1 MLKITRKCERRLVLI
16 WQICRIQND
25 KKITIM
31 KRTVLVFGLISGAII
46 TGMMLYMANLC
57 YTNPEFE
64 SNDVVGYALMI
75 AAFSFIFVGIK
86 TYRDKHNGGYITF
99 GKAFLSGLYISLI
112 AAGMYVVVWL
122 FDYYLFMPDYID
134 KYSQHVMYMAKI
146 EGATE
151 QELSAKAAEMAS
163 FADMYDSPVAV
174 VLITFS
180 EVFPIALFI
189 SLVSAAILRR
199 KEVTEDNKKQKK

>member
-1 MLKITRKCERRLVLI
+1 
-16 WQICRIQND
+16 
-25 KKITIM
+25 M

-86 TYRDKHNGGYITF
+86 TFRDKQNGGVIGF
-99 GKAFLSGLYISLI
+99 GKAFLTGLYISLI
-112 AAGMYVVVWL
+112 AATMYVVVWL
-122 FDYYLFMPDYID
+122 FDYYLFMPDFLD
-134 KYSQHVMYMAKI
+134 KYSQHVMHMAKI
-146 EGATE
+146 EGASE
-151 QELSAKAAEMAS
+151 SELSAKAAEMSS
-163 FADMYDSPVAV
+163 FAEMYQNPLAV

-180 EVFPIALFI
+180 EVFPIGLII
-189 SLVSAAILRR
+189 SLVSAAILKR
-199 KEVTEDNKKQKK
+199 KQA